1 MNDNED
7 HLSNE
12 VAIATAVDDGNLG
25 ITASVRSRAISS
37 IDRLVGAYFDVKTA
51 RLEKEAD
58 SIRNNKDKDG
68 TPLLLTQQ
76 DRIDAGIKE
85 REIRKLFNK
94 MRVIE
99 AAIDDVKGFAE
110 EQEETDEPMSED
122 WLNYFESYAENV
134 SSEELRSLWARVLAG
149 EIRNP
154 RAFSLRTLRLLSEID
169 AATAKSFES
178 FVSDRITEDSLLK
191 REGLEGS
198 ELFEAIELEEAGLV
212 QDVVF
217 STLERTIKVNEN
229 QQSIIVDNGFVAIIK
244 VREGTTELKCPI
256 VKITRVGIEL
266 CKLLTPRSPMNSLE
280 KISQH
285 FIDKGVAER
294 VTVAKILEQNGTHI
308 RWAPIKELEASSEE
322 TGSE

>member
-1 MNDNED
+1 MPDNVD

-12 VAIATAVDDGNLG
+12 VAIAAAVDDQNLG

-51 RLEKEAD
+51 RLEKAAD
-58 SIRNNKDKDG
+58 SIRNNKDNDG
-68 TPLLLTQQ
+68 MPLLLTQQ

-85 REIRKLFNK
+85 REMRKLVNK
-94 MRVIE
+94 MRVVE
-99 AAIDDVKGFAE
+99 AALDDIKGSAE

-154 RAFSLRTLRLLSEID
+154 RSFSLRTLRLLSEID

-178 FVSDRITEDSLLK
+178 FVSDRITDDSLLK
-191 REGLEGS
+191 REGLEGA
-198 ELFEAIELEEAGLV
+198 ELFEAIELEEAGLF

-217 STLERTIKVNEN
+217 STLQRTFDVNDD
-229 QQSIIVDNGFVAIIK
+229 QQNIIVDSGFVAIIK
-244 VREGTTELKCPI
+244 VREGTTQLNYPI

-266 CKLLTPRSPMNSLE
+266 CKLLTPRNPINSLE

-285 FIDKGVAER
+285 FIDKGVAEK
-294 VTVAKILEQNGTHI
+294 VTVAKVLEQNGTQI
-308 RWAPIKELEASSEE
+308 RWVPIKELQASSEE
-322 TGSE
+322 TRSE